1 MELPSL
7 ADESGDSGHLLV
19 VQNWWSAWRPSGAVG
34 LLDLSSHTLRVY
46 AEELAC
52 VVGRDAWEGSEVDA
66 LGAERWEGL
75 VGRVCEGLL
84 QGTADVLRDGR
95 MVNKIVNV
103 TLSNITKRQRQT
115 QFCVNRPRRK
125 FVKKSDII

>member
-84 QGTADVLRDGR
+84 QGTADVLRDELGP
-95 MVNKIVNV
+95 VGDWL
-103 TLSNITKRQRQT
+103 TSWAHGQ
-115 QFCVNRPRRK
+115 
-125 FVKKSDII
+125 